1 HMAFNGSTH
10 FTGNDVVKLF
20 EQSGGSF
27 GADINAFT
35 TYQQTSYQLDLAN
48 NTKLEDALKWMRDIG
63 NGLQFAPEQ
72 VEKEKGVILGEWRR
86 ANPDDKSFSMH
97 AYQASIEGTM
107 YGEHDPIG
115 TREAIQNASSSKL
128 KAFYDKWYQPQNAEL
143 VVTGNIDVDSLS
155 NIIKN
160 KFSNWESTSDTVIEK
175 RRDIRVNN
183 QNRIL
188 PSNTM
193 ESPSLHLVIERGLS
207 GSTTIEQQHQVW
219 RDEVATQLIQQRLI
233 RVLNDAAEPFQYAYA
248 QPYYSNYQ
256 RMMSA
261 GISFGPE
268 RREQMHQTFIS
279 TLASLRDYGATQS
292 ELESIMSN
300 WQGEL
305 ANIDSDWDQ
314 RKPNSYAEARVFQID
329 QGSVSQSKESY
340 AQSLSEFINNENLES
355 INTQLNAL
363 LSEQPIFVIW
373 LGKSETSAQFNDVF
387 TDLYSAYL

>member
-1 HMAFNGSTH
+1 
-10 FTGNDVVKLF
+10 
-20 EQSGGSF
+20 
-27 GADINAFT
+27 
-35 TYQQTSYQLDLAN
+35 
-48 NTKLEDALKWMRDIG
+48 LKWMRDIG

-256 RMMSA
+256 RM
-261 GISFGPE
+261 
-268 RREQMHQTFIS
+268 
-279 TLASLRDYGATQS
+279 
-292 ELESIMSN
+292 
-300 WQGEL
+300 
-305 ANIDSDWDQ
+305 
-314 RKPNSYAEARVFQID
+314 
-329 QGSVSQSKESY
+329 
-340 AQSLSEFINNENLES
+340 
-355 INTQLNAL
+355 
-363 LSEQPIFVIW
+363 
-373 LGKSETSAQFNDVF
+373 
-387 TDLYSAYL
+387 